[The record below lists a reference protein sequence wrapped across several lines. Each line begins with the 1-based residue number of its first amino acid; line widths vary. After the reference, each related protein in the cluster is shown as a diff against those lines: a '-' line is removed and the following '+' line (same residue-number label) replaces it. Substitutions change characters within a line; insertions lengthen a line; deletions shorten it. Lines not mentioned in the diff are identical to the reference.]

1 MFFYVTKAWQS
12 SITYENSRSSLIVAL
27 FTTYLRECA
36 NMTFNLHKILKVRY
50 FSYFYHDADRNTK
63 LLHRPLET
71 KISYLNKPDVDFFL
85 GG

>member
-36 NMTFNLHKILKVRY
+36 NMTFNLHK
-50 FSYFYHDADRNTK
+50 TK
-63 LLHRPLET
+63 LGILV
-71 KISYLNKPDVDFFL
+71 ISIMMLTEILNYYTDL
-85 GG
+85 